1 MVASDIMNTRGLNE
15 QEEEEED
22 NDKGDDYLSWN
33 TANSSEK
40 AEKSANQRRIQGRGT
55 GD

>member
-22 NDKGDDYLSWN
+22 NDEGDE
-33 TANSSEK
+33 SSTLTTRERPIK
-40 AEKSANQRRIQGRGT
+40 RKK
-55 GD
+55 